1 MSASASASTA
11 YLLISHGSRDPRPGQ
26 GMERLAQFVRSPE
39 GDLWGRLPDIKAG
52 LDHRLDAAK
61 RLTVAGQSLRRA
73 MPTDWLCTDGD
84 TPISA
89 KSIIF
94 RSQLSQLDSAPLV
107 GTACLEL
114 GAVPLHQQIA
124 RFSRRAQAAGAQR
137 IRLVPLFLLAGV
149 HVLDDIPAEVNR
161 AQQLVPDLTLEVC
174 SHLGSHPGIK
184 GVLRHKLRT
193 AVSETLILLGH
204 GSRRPGGNA
213 TVSALARSLGG
224 TAAFWAVAPNL
235 ESQVIHHLQSG
246 VQRVAILPYFLFT
259 GRTTD
264 AITHLTE
271 ELAERFPSMGFHL
284 LPPLGPSPEL
294 ARLVVDLALGRV
306 PAKAQQAAAPMQR
319 VAFRHTI
326 RSSSMVS

>member
-1 MSASASASTA
+1 
-11 YLLISHGSRDPRPGQ
+11 
-26 GMERLAQFVRSPE
+26 MERLAQFVRSPE
-39 GDLWGRLPDIKAG
+39 GGLWGHHPDTK
-52 LDHRLDAAK
+52 DDSDRHLDAAQ
-61 RLTVAGQSLRRA
+61 RLTGAGQSLRRTI
-73 MPTDWLCTDGD
+73 PTDRLRSDGD
-84 TPISA
+84 TPTSA
-89 KSIIF
+89 TSIVF

-114 GAVPLHQQIA
+114 GTVPLHQQIV

-149 HVLDDIPAEVNR
+149 HVLEDIPAEVDQ
-161 AQQLVPDLTLEVC
+161 AQQGMPDLTLEVC

-184 GVLRHKLRT
+184 GMLRHKLRT
-193 AVSETLILLGH
+193 TASETLILLGH

-213 TVSALARSLGG
+213 TVSALAQSLGG
-224 TAAFWAVAPNL
+224 TAAFWAVAPDL
-235 ESQVIHHLQSG
+235 ESQVIHHMQTG
-246 VQRVAILPYFLFT
+246 VQRVAILPYFLFA

-271 ELAERFPSMGFHL
+271 ELAERFPSLGFHL

-294 ARLVVDLALGRV
+294 ARLVTDLALDRV
-306 PAKAQQAAAPMQR
+306 PAKVQQAAAPMQR